1 MHHLTINDNEVRT
14 CKFSLVVML
23 TKTWEPYCCYTVTDS
38 LHIYFLPHPSTTL
51 FILSAFA
58 LSLFFLYSMLPL
70 HFGWCRSQNNL
81 SVIFAHLAASA
92 WIFFSCSTFL
102 HCFSAQHFFCWL
114 SILRSLSDTTERNS
128 LVSDSNAAFILACI
142 ITENRKERGGTHATV
157 RREFWWDVIGSAQHQ
172 RRIKWE
178 TFLTFWLT

>member
-102 HCFSAQHFFCWL
+102 HCFSAQHFCWL